1 MIKARKDSDFAK
13 IMYKRI
19 NFVVELFCSTMEKGI
34 WLLVL
39 KFERLRLIGV

>member
-1 MIKARKDSDFAK
+1 MIKARKDFDFAK

-19 NFVVELFCSTMEKGI
+19 NFMVELFCSTREKGI

>member
-1 MIKARKDSDFAK
+1 MIKTTKYSDFAK

-34 WLLVL
+34 WLIVL